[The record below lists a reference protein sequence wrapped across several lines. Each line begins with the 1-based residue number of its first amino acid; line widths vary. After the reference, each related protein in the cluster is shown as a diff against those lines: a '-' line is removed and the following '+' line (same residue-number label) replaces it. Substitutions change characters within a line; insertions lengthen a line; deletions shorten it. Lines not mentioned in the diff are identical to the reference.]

1 MEQLCGIK
9 QCVQLDQIIQL
20 EYCASHLHLTVQ
32 GSPHAE
38 RPGTCSGI
46 CAESSLEG
54 G

>member
-9 QCVQLDQIIQL
+9 QRVQLDQIIHL